1 MNHTL
6 RRIKR
11 AVKLGGIEFT
21 EKADLEMVRDSLN
34 RLDLE
39 ESIFQATATA
49 KTMRSLNPRPD
60 SESIF
65 R

>member
-1 MNHTL
+1 
-6 RRIKR
+6 
-11 AVKLGGIEFT
+11 VKLGGIEFT